1 MNIRIINIGDELLI
15 GQVINSNAAV
25 MSEMLLKNGFFVDR
39 TVMTGDEAA
48 AIRQEIDGALHAVD
62 AVIVTGGLGPTKDDI
77 TKKVICDY
85 FHTSL
90 RLDEPTYDFVARL
103 LGSRGMAMTET
114 NKTQAMVPVG
124 ADILPNRLGTAPG
137 LWLEKEGKVLVSLP
151 GVPFEM
157 TALMREEVIPRLQRR
172 FKPGEHYLCRVV
184 QTIGIGESYL
194 SDLLE
199 PWELSLP
206 PHIRLAYLP
215 DSGIIRLRL
224 TGSGP
229 DPDRLAREM
238 EAQVE
243 QLCALAGDY
252 VFAKEDKKMTEVVA
266 SMLQERRQ
274 TLSTAES
281 CTGGFMAHQITS
293 MPGCSAYYKGSV
305 ISYANDVKQRVLHV
319 SASDLENKG
328 AVSQEVVEQMARNA
342 RELLKTD
349 YAVATSGIAGPDGG
363 TADKPVG
370 TVWMAVASAR
380 GVSSRLCHFGPAG
393 GRARVIYRATTTAM
407 DMLRREIIALSSSMK
422 TE

>member
-39 TVMTGDEAA
+39 TVVTGDEAA
-48 AIRQEIDGALHAVD
+48 AIRQEIDEALHAVD
-62 AVIVTGGLGPTKDDI
+62 VVIVTGGLGPTKDDI

-85 FHTSL
+85 FHTTL
-90 RLDEPTYDFVARL
+90 RLDQPTYDFVARL

-157 TALMREEVIPRLQRR
+157 AGLMSEEVIPRLQRR
-172 FKPGEHYLCRVV
+172 FLPGEHYLCRVV

-206 PHIRLAYLP
+206 AHIRLAYLP

-229 DPDRLAREM
+229 DPDKLAQEM
-238 EAQVE
+238 EDLVG

-266 SMLQERRQ
+266 SMLLEHGQ

-281 CTGGFMAHQITS
+281 CTGGFIAHQITS
-293 MPGCSAYYKGSV
+293 QPGSSAYYKGSV
-305 ISYANDVKQRVLHV
+305 VSYANEIKEQVLQV
-319 SASDLENKG
+319 PAEDIDTKG
-328 AVSQEVVEQMARNA
+328 AVSQEVVEQMARGA
-342 RELLKTD
+342 RALFQTD
-349 YAVATSGIAGPDGG
+349 YAVATSGIAGPTGG

-380 GVSSRLCHFGPAG
+380 GVTSRLCHFGPAG
-393 GRARVIYRATTTAM
+393 GRARVIYRATNTVM
-407 DMLRREIIALSSSMK
+407 DMLRREIIALSSSTMP
-422 TE
+422 E